1 MFESVDIRID
11 RRMMARKKKP
21 LFSFVKDFVLVLVIV
36 RKGQIRKQG
45 KGR

>member
-21 LFSFVKDFVLVLVIV
+21 LFSFVKDFVLVIV